1 MGKYLFFD
9 IDGTLAGASRRIT
22 ERTRWAVRNAREKG
36 HKVFVC
42 TGRVPASIVGD
53 VTELEVDGVVSGAG
67 SFVEIGGRYIY
78 EHYLEPELVRQVMEL
93 FEENGLLFTLETR
106 DAIYQTPGAREFFE
120 TRTMERIRDNPEL
133 MRYHE
138 QVTKGQNL
146 KPVAEFD
153 IARTPV
159 AKMCYIAM
167 ERKQIEAC
175 LPFLKQYFNVIVFS
189 KSSDPFVNG
198 EIILKDCTKGDGLR
212 RVVDYFQGTM
222 EESVGF
228 GDSMNDYQMLEAA
241 GVGVAYEE
249 APEEIKALAQY
260 YFKEP
265 DQDGIYDVMV
275 RMGLADEME
284 SRREEKRA

>member
-1 MGKYLFFD
+1 
-9 IDGTLAGASRRIT
+9 
-22 ERTRWAVRNAREKG
+22 
-36 HKVFVC
+36 
-42 TGRVPASIVGD
+42 
-53 VTELEVDGVVSGAG
+53 
-67 SFVEIGGRYIY
+67 
-78 EHYLEPELVRQVMEL
+78 
-93 FEENGLLFTLETR
+93 
-106 DAIYQTPGAREFFE
+106 
-120 TRTMERIRDNPEL
+120 
-133 MRYHE
+133 
-138 QVTKGQNL
+138 
-146 KPVAEFD
+146 
-153 IARTPV
+153 
-159 AKMCYIAM
+159 MCYIAM

-175 LPFLKQYFNVIVFS
+175 LPFLKQYFNVIIFS

-241 GVGVAYEE
+241 GLGVAYEE

-284 SRREEKRA
+284 SRREGKRA